1 MTTEEIQKAKRIVL
15 KYKEID
21 SRIANLNDQLKR
33 LGERKN
39 RLELELNKTKK
50 EEETFVLELEKKYG
64 VVDYN
69 QIAMEIAR

>member
-50 EEETFVLELEKKYG
+50 EEKAFVLELEKKYG